1 MKENRFE
8 LLYTRFHG
16 MNDKKIV
23 FQGCFENENKDCLNA
38 VEILLDEERVEP
50 EIIKNEGLMVRQRYS
65 SLPFKVD
72 KEYFLIADLTGK
84 ITKSKKLVLCNKIS
98 KNEKVIICSIDLE
111 KFIKNRKKVT
121 YSIDNIKVQG
131 NKAVISGWAITKEK
145 LQVELSGAKSKQR
158 IKNQIGEVYR
168 EDVISMFPEVDDKY
182 INGFK
187 ILCNGITDKKAKIKF
202 IDGKYREELT
212 LSLDTRKLPVNRV
225 VNIAKKGIVFYRRYG
240 MRNTIEKIYQKV
252 FKIEAGVDYDK
263 WIRSRMPSKEELNR
277 QKREK
282 FAINPKISLVIPLYK
297 TPERFLK
304 ELIQSVQNQT
314 YSNWEL
320 CLSDGS
326 GKDSPI
332 KSLLD
337 QYCQKDKRIKIVS
350 SENALQISE
359 NTNEAIKISSGE
371 YIAFSDHDDLLTPDA
386 FYEFVKLINQHENV
400 EAIYSDEDKISVDG
414 KKYFQPHFKPDF
426 NEDLLNTNNYI
437 CHLFMVSRELLEK
450 VGCLNSEFD
459 GSQDYDFIL
468 RCTEQAE
475 NIYHIPKI
483 LYHWRAHKGST
494 AENPESKMYAFD
506 AGRRAVEA
514 HYKRIGIEAEVTQ
527 PECYGI
533 YRSQY
538 AVIGNPKVSI
548 IIPNKDHIDDL
559 EKCINSIINK
569 ERYENYEIIIVENN
583 SKDPETFAYYKK
595 LEEQEKKT
603 RVIYWDKEFNYSA
616 INNFGVN
623 HADGD
628 YILFLNND
636 AEFVTNTC
644 IEEMLGYCQRDDVG
658 VVGARLYYPDDT
670 IQHAGVIIGL
680 GGTAGHIFLYTP
692 RGQIGYFAGVICAQ
706 DYSAVTAACMMTKK
720 SIFEQIGGFDEKL
733 AVAYNDVDYCLKV
746 REKGKLVV
754 YNPYAELYHYESKSR
769 KKEDTRNKRNRLE
782 KEEEIFQKRWSK
794 YYETGDPYY
803 NCNFSKDKFDCSLEK

>member
-1 MKENRFE
+1 M
-8 LLYTRFHG
+8 
-16 MNDKKIV
+16 
-23 FQGCFENENKDCLNA
+23 
-38 VEILLDEERVEP
+38 
-50 EIIKNEGLMVRQRYS
+50 
-65 SLPFKVD
+65 
-72 KEYFLIADLTGK
+72 
-84 ITKSKKLVLCNKIS
+84 
-98 KNEKVIICSIDLE
+98 
-111 KFIKNRKKVT
+111 
-121 YSIDNIKVQG
+121 
-131 NKAVISGWAITKEK
+131 
-145 LQVELSGAKSKQR
+145 
-158 IKNQIGEVYR
+158 
-168 EDVISMFPEVDDKY
+168 
-182 INGFK
+182 
-187 ILCNGITDKKAKIKF
+187 
-202 IDGKYREELT
+202 
-212 LSLDTRKLPVNRV
+212 
-225 VNIAKKGIVFYRRYG
+225 
-240 MRNTIEKIYQKV
+240 
-252 FKIEAGVDYDK
+252 
-263 WIRSRMPSKEELNR
+263 
-277 QKREK
+277 
-282 FAINPKISLVIPLYK
+282 
-297 TPERFLK
+297 
-304 ELIQSVQNQT
+304 
-314 YSNWEL
+314 
-320 CLSDGS
+320 
-326 GKDSPI
+326 
-332 KSLLD
+332 
-337 QYCQKDKRIKIVS
+337 
-350 SENALQISE
+350 
-359 NTNEAIKISSGE
+359 
-371 YIAFSDHDDLLTPDA
+371 TPDA

-400 EAIYSDEDKISVDG
+400 EAIYSDEDKISMDG

-468 RCTEQAE
+468 RCSEQAE